1 MKDYSTVTYHFE
13 DGTKQVCQINSKIL
27 VDEKGRK
34 RSESQILNVFET
46 TAWDLGA
53 TSYVI

>member
-1 MKDYSTVTYHFE
+1 MEYSTVTYHFE
-13 DGTKQVCQINSKIL
+13 DGTKQVCQISNKIL
-27 VDEKGRK
+27 FDEKGKK

-46 TAWDLGA
+46 TMWDLGA